1 MTCRWHLC
9 QVQSIEINVLDSIGL
24 QMKDIRSTGLAEPL
38 VTVVVAARNEAA
50 TIARCVRSL
59 REQTHR
65 AVEIVVVDDGSRDAT
80 GALAAA
86 TGATVLA
93 GKGRGLGAAR
103 NLGTAVARGTIVAF
117 LDADAYAAPDWLAI
131 LVEALADPALVGVG
145 GVQLAPDDANEF
157 QLRLQRFFDCVG
169 FVSDYVRPS
178 RGKVRE
184 TSHNPGCN
192 SAYRR
197 AVLESAGG
205 FREDL
210 FPCDDLEFDRRL
222 TLARHRLGFVP
233 AARVYH
239 YRVRDL
245 AGFRRMMRR
254 YGAGHRQLVALH
266 GRFRLLHWLPIVV
279 PASAL
284 SVGVMLWAWPAIG
297 ETVAASAFAAMLS
310 LLAVRGGPRHLG
322 SNAHLLAEAL
332 VAWLRGYYFD
342 VRLAHD

>member
-1 MTCRWHLC
+1 MTHT
-9 QVQSIEINVLDSIGL
+9 QN
-24 QMKDIRSTGLAEPL
+24 TGLAQPL
-38 VTVVVAARNEAA
+38 VTVVVAARDEAA

-86 TGATVLA
+86 AGAIVLA
-93 GKGRGLGAAR
+93 GEARGPGAAR

-117 LDADAYAAPDWLAI
+117 LDADAYAAPDWLTS
-131 LVEALADPALVGVG
+131 LVGALADPTLVGVG
-145 GVQLAPDDANEF
+145 GVQLAPDDATIF
-157 QLRLQRFFDCVG
+157 QRRLQRFFECVG
-169 FVSDYVRPS
+169 FVSDYVRS
-178 RGKVRE
+178 GGTTVRK
-184 TSHNPGCN
+184 TSHNPTCN

-197 AVLESAGG
+197 AVLVSAGG

-222 TLARHRLGFVP
+222 NSAGHRLGFVP

-239 YRVRDL
+239 YRVCDL

-254 YGAGHRQLVALH
+254 YGAAHRQLVALH
-266 GRFRLLHWLPIVV
+266 GRFRLLHWLPIAV
-279 PASAL
+279 PAGAL
-284 SVGVMLWAWPAIG
+284 SLGVMFWVSPAIG
-297 ETVAASAFAAMLS
+297 EIVAAGALAAMLS
-310 LLAVRGGPRHLG
+310 ILAVRGGPRHLA

-332 VAWLRGYYFD
+332 VAWLRGYYYD
-342 VRLAHD
+342 VRPAHD

>member
-1 MTCRWHLC
+1 MTDT
-9 QVQSIEINVLDSIGL
+9 QSTELV
-24 QMKDIRSTGLAEPL
+24 APL
-38 VTVVVAARNEAA
+38 VTVVVAARDEAA

-80 GALAAA
+80 GALAATA
-86 TGATVLA
+86 GAIVLA
-93 GKGRGLGAAR
+93 GKARGLGAAR
-103 NLGTAVARGTIVAF
+103 NLGTAVAQGTIVAF
-117 LDADAYAAPDWLAI
+117 LDADAYAAPDWLTS
-131 LVEALADPALVGVG
+131 LVEALADPELAGVG
-145 GVQLAPDDANEF
+145 GVQLAPDDATAF
-157 QLRLQRFFDCVG
+157 QRRLQRFLECVG

-178 RGKVRE
+178 RGTTRE
-184 TSHNPGCN
+184 TLHNPGCN

-197 AVLESAGG
+197 AVLQCAGG

-222 TLARHRLGFVP
+222 TSTGHRLGFVP

-266 GRFRLLHWLPIVV
+266 GRFRLLHWLPIAI
-279 PASAL
+279 PASLL
-284 SVGVMLWAWPAIG
+284 SLGAMLCMWPASGVI
-297 ETVAASAFAAMLS
+297 AAAGALGAMFS
-310 LLAVRGGPRHLG
+310 LLVVRGGPRHLA
-322 SNAHLLAEAL
+322 SNTHLLAEAL
-332 VAWLRGYYFD
+332 IAWLRGYYYHVPARD
-342 VRLAHD
+342 